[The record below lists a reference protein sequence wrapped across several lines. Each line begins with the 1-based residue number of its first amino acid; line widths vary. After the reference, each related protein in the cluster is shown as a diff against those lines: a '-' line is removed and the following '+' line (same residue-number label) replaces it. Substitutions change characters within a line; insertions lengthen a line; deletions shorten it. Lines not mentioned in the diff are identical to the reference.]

1 MRVFYLNKRKIN
13 MELEIVKVV
22 KSKITDN
29 QYKKI
34 NNLFSIIEKL
44 ESSDSSSMTPVEV
57 CNRLIDEKFN
67 TEFSYFDI
75 CCGKGTFILCVY
87 IKFWENLDID
97 DIDEKNSFI
106 INKMC
111 INDVSKSQ
119 IDIAIKSLKNLQKI
133 LGIKNILTIESYNI
147 DILTYDKNLY
157 NLMKKFDVVITN
169 PPYNSERG
177 DNNQSVDIYPE
188 FVDKAFELADRY
200 VIMITKSNW
209 MNKPSMKDFREK
221 MINKYN
227 VDKIIHYPENPF
239 KGTLISGGVS
249 YFVIDNQNTKET
261 FELNGVVYDRKVALD
276 FLPYE
281 LNKNELSVL
290 SKLLKFDK
298 TSLTNFRPK
307 GYYNINTN
315 DVRIK
320 EIGDIECHVSEQK
333 GKLKYLLLDDL
344 DNKMIDDLDK
354 HKIFSTSSYGA
365 NPYSLGRLLK
375 GHKQLC
381 SGSLV
386 NWVFD
391 NELEMNNF
399 FEYINT
405 KFFRFCVSLIKNKQ
419 DISKNTFYL
428 IPNIDFSKLEKVDDE
443 NIYRY
448 LNLTEQDIQTIEE
461 RCERLK
467 LLRI

>member
-44 ESSDSSSMTPVEV
+44 ESSDSSSMTPVDV

-119 IDIAIKSLKNLQKI
+119 MDIAIKSLKNLQKI

-261 FELNGVVYDRKVALD
+261 FELNGVVYDRKAALD

-298 TSLTNFRPK
+298 TSLSNFRPK

-354 HKIFSTSSYGA
+354 YKIFSTSSYGA

-375 GHKQLC
+375 GYKQLC

-419 DISKNTFYL
+419 DISKNSFSL

>member
-419 DISKNTFYL
+419 DISKNTFSL